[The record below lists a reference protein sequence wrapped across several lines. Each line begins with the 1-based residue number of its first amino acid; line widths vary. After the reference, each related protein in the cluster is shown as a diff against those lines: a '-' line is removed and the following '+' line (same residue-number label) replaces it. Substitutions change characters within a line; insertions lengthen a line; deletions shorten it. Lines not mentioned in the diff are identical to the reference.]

1 MAVDPRAPGLEVA
14 GLFASLSEELLAEH
28 DEKTLLDT
36 VCTRAAEFV
45 PNVEACGI
53 TLRGPRKRLETVC
66 ATGPVAQACDD
77 LQRELGEGPCL
88 EAAHDVSPLYVSGDV
103 GSDQRWPRWG
113 PRAASFGVQGLIS
126 VKISSVTI
134 TSDHAP
140 LGALN
145 MYSTRGFDETDV
157 ETARIYA
164 LHAANALAQARLVT
178 GLRTAVDSRHTIG
191 LAQGVLIQRYGL
203 DANTAFEVLQRYSTT
218 TNTKLR
224 AVADQVLAQGGLPE
238 QEDGQPSPQPPAP
251 RERRH

>member
-1 MAVDPRAPGLEVA
+1 MSVDPRAPGLEIA

-28 DEKTLLDT
+28 DEKTLLDA

-66 ATGPVAQACDD
+66 ATGPAAQACDD

-88 EAAHDVSPLYVSGDV
+88 EAAHDIQHLYLSRDV
-103 GSDQRWPRWG
+103 GKDPRWPAWG
-113 PRAASFGVQGLIS
+113 PRAASHGVRGLIS
-126 VKISSVTI
+126 VKLSSATI

-145 MYSTRGFDETDV
+145 MYSTGTFADSDA

-164 LHAANALAQARLVT
+164 LHAGNALAQARLVT
-178 GLRTAVDSRHTIG
+178 GLRTAVDSRHAIG

-203 DANTAFEVLQRYSTT
+203 DPSTAFEVLQRYSTT

-224 AVADQVLAQGGLPE
+224 LVADQVLADGGLPE
-238 QEDGQPSPQPPAP
+238 QEHSEPPLQPPAP
-251 RERRH
+251 RGDRR